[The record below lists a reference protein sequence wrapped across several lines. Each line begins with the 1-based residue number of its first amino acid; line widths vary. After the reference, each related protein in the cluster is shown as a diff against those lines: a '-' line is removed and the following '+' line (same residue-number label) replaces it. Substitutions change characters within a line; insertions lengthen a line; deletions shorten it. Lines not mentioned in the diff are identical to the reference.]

1 VAGGPLTYSGLNI
14 SDTFFSTYRN
24 PYSIE
29 GNLNIQRAIPG
40 NATVEVAYLYNRGN
54 FLINGD
60 PGIPFGQVN
69 PSYLSLGS
77 QLTASVPN
85 PFYGIITTSGSPLA
99 AATVPYDYLL
109 APFPNYNGVTSFR
122 KATSGSHYN
131 AFTAKLNKR
140 FSQGFS
146 TLVSFTAGKMMDNAA
161 SVVSYLGPTSQTYN
175 NQYDPKAEFGLSSQD
190 VSRMLVVAGVY
201 ELPFGR
207 GRLLLNN
214 VNGVVDHLIG
224 GWQGNTIFQW
234 DTGTPVVLGS
244 ANDNSGLLGSAK
256 RANEAPG
263 NAKLSNSTMAHYF
276 NTALFSQPVPFTLGN
291 APRVLPNVRVP
302 GVVNADIS
310 AFKNNYIGSAER
322 YNIQFRVEAFN
333 ALNHPQFNAPDS
345 GVNDGTFGEITGSQ
359 GQANTPRRLQ
369 LVLKLIW

>member
-1 VAGGPLTYSGLNI
+1 
-14 SDTFFSTYRN
+14 
-24 PYSIE
+24 
-29 GNLNIQRAIPG
+29 
-40 NATVEVAYLYNRGN
+40 
-54 FLINGD
+54 
-60 PGIPFGQVN
+60 
-69 PSYLSLGS
+69 
-77 QLTASVPN
+77 
-85 PFYGIITTSGSPLA
+85 
-99 AATVPYDYLL
+99 
-109 APFPNYNGVTSFR
+109 
-122 KATSGSHYN
+122 
-131 AFTAKLNKR
+131 
-140 FSQGFS
+140 
-146 TLVSFTAGKMMDNAA
+146 
-161 SVVSYLGPTSQTYN
+161 
-175 NQYDPKAEFGLSSQD
+175 
-190 VSRMLVVAGVY
+190 MLVVAGVY